1 MFINIKFCKEYLFD
15 FCFFLVVSSEDTYT
29 SMLGFYLHFVTM
41 VNRHI
46 FICIADAFTKCT
58 KTHNPEEEQ
67 GSVTKD
73 EIKKFTQN
81 ENGIEERIIRG
92 WDPKECEKYLPIITL
107 IYPIFIWTC
116 ARYHH
121 DAMIPSTFN
130 SLLHNITISTEPMT
144 YFYTLIFRPGI
155 CMR

>member
-1 MFINIKFCKEYLFD
+1 MLS
-15 FCFFLVVSSEDTYT
+15 LEDTYT

-58 KTHNPEEEQ
+58 KAHNPEEQQ

-73 EIKKFTQN
+73 EIENVTQN

-92 WDPKECEKYLPIITL
+92 WDPEECEKYLPIITF

-121 DAMIPSTFN
+121 RPTFN
-130 SLLHNITISTEPMT
+130 FLLHNIVIVTEPMT
-144 YFYTLIFRPGI
+144 YFFSLIFRPGN
-155 CMR
+155 CMS